1 MENRKFARYFFTL
14 VAEPVEARSLSLWS
28 DRLTN
33 RAVAVAEFIF
43 RQAHQPC
50 GGDR

>member
-33 RAVAVAEFIF
+33 RAVAVAEPVE
-43 RQAHQPC
+43 ATTVPTSYPS
-50 GGDR
+50 